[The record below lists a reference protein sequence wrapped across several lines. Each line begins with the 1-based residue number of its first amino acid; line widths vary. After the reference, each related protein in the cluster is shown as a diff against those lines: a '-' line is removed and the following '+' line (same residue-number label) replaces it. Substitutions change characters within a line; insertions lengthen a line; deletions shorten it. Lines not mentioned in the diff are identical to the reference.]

1 MPIDKTLKKVMVI
14 GSGPIVIGQAA
25 EFDYAGTQ
33 ACRALREEGLEVVLL
48 NSNPATIMTDA
59 DIADV
64 VYIEPLTWETV
75 ERIIAREKPDGL
87 LPTMGG
93 QIGLNLAV
101 EADQQG
107 ILVRHNVRLLGT
119 SLHAIKGAEDREEFK
134 LAMEKLGEPVPESA
148 IVTSCAGALHFA
160 QTIGY
165 PLIIRPAYTLGGAG
179 GGIVTNKD
187 ELIDTVERG
196 LASSPI
202 GQVLI
207 ERSVAGWKEVEYE
220 VIRDGKDNCVVVCT
234 MENLDPVGI
243 HTGDSIVVAPS
254 QTISVKENHTLRSA
268 ALRIVRNLGI
278 AGGCNVQFALHP
290 TDGSYYVIEVNPRV
304 SRSSALASKATG
316 YPIARVAAKVAVGL
330 TLDEIISPST
340 GLTYANQELVLDYV
354 VVKIPRWPFDKF
366 HEANR
371 ALGTQMKATGET
383 MAIDVN
389 FPAALLKAIRSLE
402 TEAMGLALPYLR
414 QLPDSELMRRLE
426 EADDQR
432 LFLLAEAMYR
442 GEDTKTLHILTGI
455 DPWFLNQ
462 IQGLV
467 DMEKHLQTGQD
478 LDASRDWPYLEKAKE
493 IGFADATLARI
504 WNTTEDEIRE
514 KRLKTG
520 LLPAYQEVSVNASR
534 REAAPAY
541 YYSSY
546 GTKAG
551 PFSEAGEKV
560 LIIGS
565 GPIRIGQGIEFD
577 YCNVHAALELK
588 RHGIKTIIIN
598 NNPETVSTDF
608 DIAHRLYFE
617 PLTSE
622 DVLNIVEQEKP
633 DGAIVQFGG
642 QTALNLAETLAK
654 AKVPI
659 WGTSLDAIDQAE
671 DREKFE
677 ALLERLNIR
686 RPQGK
691 TVYTHAA
698 ALEAAEAIGYPVL
711 VRPSYVLGG
720 RAMAI
725 IHNPGELWEYIE
737 GAVRVRED
745 KPVLIDKYLPG
756 IELEVDAV
764 SDGRDILIPS
774 IMQHVERAGVH
785 SGDSIAFCPANLRPE
800 LEKEIV
806 DITRRLAQALP
817 IRGLL
822 NIQYVVHQDQV
833 YVLEVNPRA
842 SRTVPFLSK
851 LTGVPLVALACRV
864 TLGQRLV
871 DLGYGIG
878 LYPKSPVIGVKM
890 PVFSFAKLK
899 GVDVYLSPE
908 MKSTGECMAADTDWG
923 AALYKA
929 FLAGGVSLPESG
941 MILATIADRDKEESL
956 WVLSELSRLGFS
968 ISATPGTAEFLAK
981 NGIKADRVGKL
992 HEAPPTVIDVLRK
1005 GQIRLVINTMTAGK
1019 QPQRDGFRIR
1029 RTAVE
1034 LGIPCFTSLDT
1045 LAAFARAV
1053 RFRRKKGEPSLLS
1066 LTDYYA
1072 LGQEYPTFVKDETK

>member
-1 MPIDKTLKKVMVI
+1 MPIDQTLKKIMVI

-33 ACRALREEGLEVVLL
+33 ACRALREEGLKVVLL

-59 DIADV
+59 DIADA
-64 VYIEPLTWETV
+64 VYIEPLTWQTV
-75 ERIIAREKPDGL
+75 EGIITREKPDGL

-101 EADQQG
+101 ETERYGVLA
-107 ILVRHNVRLLGT
+107 RHNVRLLGT
-119 SLHAIKGAEDREEFK
+119 SLMSIERAEDREQFK
-134 LAMEKLGEPVPESA
+134 LAMEQLGEPVPEST
-148 IVTSCAGALHFA
+148 IVQSPKDALLFA
-160 QTIGY
+160 DSIGY
-165 PLIIRPAYTLGGAG
+165 PVIVRPAYTLGGAG
-179 GGIVTNKD
+179 GGIAVTED
-187 ELIDTVERG
+187 QLRDIVERG
-196 LASSPI
+196 LVSSPI

-207 ERSVAGWKEVEYE
+207 ERSVAGWKEIEYE
-220 VIRDGKDNCVVVCT
+220 VVRDTKDNCVVVCT

-254 QTISVKENHTLRSA
+254 QTISIREDRALRTA
-268 ALRIVRNLGI
+268 ALRIVKALGI

-290 TDGSYYVIEVNPRV
+290 TDGNYYVIEVNPRL

-330 TLDEIISPST
+330 TLDEIVSPST
-340 GLTYANQELVLDYV
+340 GLAYANQEPLLDYV

-366 HEANR
+366 AEADR

-383 MAIDVN
+383 MAIDGN
-389 FPAALLKAIRSLE
+389 FGAALLKAIRSLE
-402 TEAMGLALPYLR
+402 TDTVGLCLPEFA
-414 QLPDSELMRRLE
+414 QLTDSELARRLK

-432 LFLLAEAMYR
+432 LFLVAEAIYR
-442 GEDTKTLHILTGI
+442 EWGIEKLHWLTGI
-455 DPWFLNQ
+455 NHWFLER
-462 IQGLV
+462 IKEVV
-467 DMEKHLQTGQD
+467 DTERELKSGQS
-478 LDASRDWPYLEKAKE
+478 LNEASLRKAKE
-493 IGFADATLARI
+493 IGFDDANLARI
-504 WNTTEDEIRE
+504 WNTTEDEIRDAR
-514 KRLKTG
+514 KNIQFVPVYR
-520 LLPAYQEVSVNASR
+520 EVSVNANC

-541 YYSSY
+541 YYSTY
-546 GTKAG
+546 GAG
-551 PFSEAGEKV
+551 KEMPCEGGKKV

-577 YCNVHAALELK
+577 YCNVHCALELK
-588 RHGIKTIIIN
+588 RQGIKAIIIN

-617 PLTSE
+617 PLTTE
-622 DVLNIVEQEKP
+622 DVLNVVAQEQP

-654 AKVPI
+654 AQVPI
-659 WGTSLDAIDQAE
+659 WGTSVEAIDKAE

-677 ALLERLNIR
+677 ALLEKLNIR
-686 RPQGK
+686 RPPGK
-691 TVYTHAA
+691 TVYTQDD
-698 ALEAAEAIGYPVL
+698 ALKAAESIGYPVL

-725 IHNPGELWEYIE
+725 IQNYQELVEYIG
-737 GAVRVRED
+737 GAVRVSRD
-745 KPVLIDKYLPG
+745 KPVLVDKYLPG

-764 SDGRDILIPS
+764 SDGEDILIPS

-785 SGDSIAFCPANLRPE
+785 SGDSIAFCPANMPPE
-800 LEKEIV
+800 LEQEILS
-806 DITRRLAQALP
+806 ITHRLAVALP
-817 IRGLL
+817 VQGLL
-822 NIQYVVHQDQV
+822 NIQYVVHEKQV

-851 LTGVPLVALACRV
+851 LTGVPLVALACQV
-864 TLGQRLV
+864 TLGQKLA
-871 DLGYGIG
+871 DLGYGAG

-899 GVDVYLSPE
+899 GVDIYLSPE

-929 FLAGGVSLPESG
+929 FLAGGMSLPEDG
-941 MILATIADRDKEESL
+941 TILATIADRDKKESL
-956 WVLSELSRLGFS
+956 TVLSELHRLGFH
-968 ISATPGTAEFLAK
+968 ISATPGTAAFLQSH
-981 NGIKADRVGKL
+981 GIPASTANKL
-992 HEAPPTVIDVLRK
+992 HQEPPTVIDVLRHGNIK
-1005 GQIRLVINTMTAGK
+1005 LVVNTMTAGK

-1029 RTAVE
+1029 RTSVE

-1045 LAAFARAV
+1045 LTAFLEAV
-1053 RFRRKKGEPSLLS
+1053 RFQRRGGKLSILS
-1066 LTDYYA
+1066 LADYHG
-1072 LGQEYPTFVKDETK
+1072 LD